1 MIEIYLFVVVGGTI
15 GILPTILLVLL
26 TAILGSILL
35 QQQGIATLQR
45 VQQALE
51 RGEVPTDALL
61 EGLIIIIGGVLLL
74 TPGFFTDFL
83 GLLCLTPLSR
93 QLLMTWVAQRI
104 VVQTAHQPRGNVT
117 IEGEYRRSDDELK

>member
-1 MIEIYLFVVVGGTI
+1 MIEIYLFMVVGGTI
-15 GILPTILLVLL
+15 GILPTILLVFL

-45 VQQALE
+45 VQSSLE
-51 RGEVPTDALL
+51 RGEVPTNALL
-61 EGLIIIIGGVLLL
+61 EGLIIVVGGVLLL

-93 QLLMTWVAQRI
+93 QLLISWAAQRM
-104 VVQTAHQPRGNVT
+104 VVQTQQHGNVT
-117 IEGEYRRSDDELK
+117 IEGEYRRSDDE

>member
-1 MIEIYLFVVVGGTI
+1 MIEIYLFLLVGGTI

-26 TAILGSILL
+26 TAVLGSILL

-51 RGEVPTDALL
+51 RGEVPTNALL
-61 EGLIIIIGGVLLL
+61 EGLIIVVGGVLLL

-93 QLLMTWVAQRI
+93 QLLIAWVAQRM
-104 VVQTAHQPRGNVT
+104 VVQTHQQHGNVT
-117 IEGEYRRSDDELK
+117 IEGEYRRSDDEFK